1 MNLCVA
7 NEPPDELQQL
17 PDDVEVAVLA
27 RLVQRTLALLV
38 LGLRVAA
45 VLQQRAQH
53 HQVASRGRDVHRGPG
68 TEQRLEAAGTQAT
81 VGQRPAVPHGQVGV
95 RPALDQHLGALLP
108 LGLVNPGRY
117 VKWGLPSLA
126 SLIMLMLLL

>member
-1 MNLCVA
+1 MTLYKQQLEEINPSPKYDVNLCVA

-53 HQVASRGRDVHRGPG
+53 HQVASRGRDVHRSPG
-68 TEQRLEAAGTQAT
+68 TEQRSDLRLHM
-81 VGQRPAVPHGQVGV
+81 V
-95 RPALDQHLGALLP
+95 
-108 LGLVNPGRY
+108 
-117 VKWGLPSLA
+117 
-126 SLIMLMLLL
+126 